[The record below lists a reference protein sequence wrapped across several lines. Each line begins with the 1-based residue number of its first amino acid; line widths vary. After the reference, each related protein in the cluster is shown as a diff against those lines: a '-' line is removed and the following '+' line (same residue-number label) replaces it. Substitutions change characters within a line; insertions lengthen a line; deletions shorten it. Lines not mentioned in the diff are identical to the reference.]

1 MAGASA
7 GRDATGER
15 GAGTGAAAGRSR
27 TAAFV
32 KLTFAVVAWGGS
44 FIATKVALREA
55 TPVALV
61 WARFLLGVVVL
72 GAFVTAR
79 RQLAPVPGRTLA
91 RFALL
96 GFLGVTFHQ
105 WLQSNGLV
113 TAQASTTAWIIA
125 STPVFIA
132 ILGAAVLRERLP
144 NLGILG
150 IAFAAAGVL
159 LVATRGHLA
168 ELAHG
173 RLGAPGDLLI
183 LLSAPNWAVFS
194 VLSRRGLKGNPPAR
208 MMFYVMTLGWLFTT
222 ALFLAGP
229 GPHALPRFSG
239 QGWIAAGF
247 LGVVC
252 SGIAYVF
259 WYDALEIL
267 PASQAGAFLY
277 LEPLVTMVVAAAVLS
292 EPVTAA
298 SLVGGAVILLGVW
311 LVSRASAT

>member
-1 MAGASA
+1 MPGARVGRAVAGE
-7 GRDATGER
+7 GRA
-15 GAGTGAAAGRSR
+15 GAAAGEGRAR
-27 TAAFV
+27 TAAFL
-32 KLTFAVVAWGGS
+32 KLTVAVVAWGGS
-44 FIATKVALREA
+44 FIATKLALREA

-61 WARFLLGVVVL
+61 WTRFLMGVVVL
-72 GAFVTAR
+72 GAVVTAR

-96 GFLGVTFHQ
+96 GFLGVTLHQ

-113 TAQASTTAWIIA
+113 TAQASTTAWIVA

-150 IAFAAAGVL
+150 IACAAAGVL

-173 RLGAPGDLLI
+173 RLGAPGDVLI

-194 VLSRRGLKGNPPAR
+194 VLSRRGLRGHPPAR
-208 MMFYVMTLGWLFTT
+208 MMFYVMTLGWIFTT

-239 QGWIAAGF
+239 AGWIAAGF
-247 LGVVC
+247 LGIVC

-277 LEPLVTMVVAAAVLS
+277 LEPLVAMVVAAVLLG

-298 SLVGGAVILLGVW
+298 SLLGGAVILLGVW
-311 LVSRASAT
+311 LVSRTSAT